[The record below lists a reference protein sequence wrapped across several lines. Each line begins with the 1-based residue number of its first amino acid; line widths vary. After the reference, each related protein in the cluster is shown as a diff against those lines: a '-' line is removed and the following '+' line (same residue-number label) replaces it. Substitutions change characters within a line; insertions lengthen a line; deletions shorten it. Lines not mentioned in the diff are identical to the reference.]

1 MFKLIAL
8 GMMSAIVFGVVDA
21 FNFMLVED
29 SLASIWKWLGVT
41 DEQTIDLL
49 NSGLSSALSIFI
61 ALYIDRYFLS
71 QFKTFKHPA
80 LDATGVI
87 IGTIFVLTGIKIY
100 NWLAGHTTKL
110 SPIALTLYKR
120 GVHMSE
126 QSSTQSQ

>member
-29 SLASIWKWLGVT
+29 VLSSIWKQIGVT
-41 DEQTIDLL
+41 EEQSIDLL

-87 IGTIFVLTGIKIY
+87 VGTIFVLTGIKIY